1 MLDPAISN
9 SIIYGSLVGLMCVGL
24 TVTYLTT
31 KVPNFAVADFVV
43 VGTYASAAG
52 YILLNI
58 QSPYYTVVLGIIF
71 GAVASLAMYIVVLRP
86 LINLG
91 SSLIVLMIATLAVD
105 IIFIGIFELFV
116 GYVGSTY
123 GRILN
128 NKGYGGQFYL
138 LGQLPDFQIGGATGL
153 LIIAPVA
160 LALLSIGLYA
170 LLTRSKFGVAMRAAI
185 ENSNLA
191 RTVGI
196 NVERVNLVSW
206 LIAGGTAGLAGA
218 LWAIWTA
225 TPEGNS
231 SFIIV
236 DIFAG
241 SVLGGLGSIYGAII
255 GGLIIGAAETY
266 LAASLSGIFSTY
278 YGPSVGAQVL
288 EFQKGIPLAIMIIVL
303 LVAPRGLTGVD
314 WRRVGKKVRVLK

>member
-1 MLDPAISN
+1 MLDPTISN
-9 SIIYGSLVGLMCVGL
+9 SIIYGSLVGMMCVGL

-43 VGTYASAAG
+43 VGTYASAAS
-52 YILLNI
+52 YILWNV
-58 QSPYYTVVLGIIF
+58 QSPYLSSLIGVIF
-71 GAVASLAMYIVVLRP
+71 GSIAAFLMYILILRP
-86 LINLG
+86 LIHRG
-91 SSLIVLMIATLAVD
+91 SSLVVLMIATLAVD
-105 IIFIGIFELFV
+105 IIFTGIFELFV
-116 GYVGSTY
+116 GYMGSTY

-128 NKGYGGQFYL
+128 NKGYGGQFYVL
-138 LGQLPDFQIGGATGL
+138 SQLPDFRIFGASGL
-153 LIIAPVA
+153 LIVAPTV
-160 LALLSIGLYA
+160 LAVLTIGLYI
-170 LLTRSKFGVAMRAAI
+170 LLTKTKFGVAMRAAI

-196 NVERVNLVSW
+196 NVERVNVVSW
-206 LIAGGTAGLAGA
+206 LLAGGIAGLAGA
-218 LWAIWTA
+218 LIGIWTA
-225 TPEGNS
+225 TPQGNS

-266 LAASLSGIFSTY
+266 LAAALSGFFSSL
-278 YGPSVGAQVL
+278 YGASVGSQVL

-314 WRRVGKKVRVLK
+314 WRRVGKKVKLLK